1 MSDVVSATVRAMEAG
16 AGTYNVGGSL
26 EASISEAIE
35 LLERLA
41 ERTLAVLPGA
51 AVAGDQRRTVA
62 DTTRIRRELGWD
74 PAVGLEEGLARQWE
88 WASAT
93 VAAR

>member
-1 MSDVVSATVRAMEAG
+1 MESG
-16 AGTYNVGGSL
+16 VGTYNVGGSL
-26 EASISEAIE
+26 EASMTEAIAFF
-35 LLERLA
+35 ERLSG
-41 ERTLAVLPGA
+41 RTLDLRVGA
-51 AVAGDQRRTVA
+51 AVAGDQQRTVA
-62 DTTRIRRELGWD
+62 DTARIRRELGWD